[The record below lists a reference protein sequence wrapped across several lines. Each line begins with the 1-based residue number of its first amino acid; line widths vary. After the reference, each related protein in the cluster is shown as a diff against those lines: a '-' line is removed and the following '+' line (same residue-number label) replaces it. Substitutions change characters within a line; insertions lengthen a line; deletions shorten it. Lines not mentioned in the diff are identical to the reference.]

1 MIRTRIILTGG
12 GTAGHIWPIIAIAEV
27 LKTNSRI
34 KFFYVGSF
42 NGPEKNIAKD
52 FDIPFKR
59 IFVGKWRNYF
69 SISNYLDI
77 FKTFLG
83 IIQSFFIILFFR
95 PTVIFAKGGYVTIPV
110 LFWAK
115 IFKIPVVTHE
125 SDTIMGKANRWA
137 ASFAKKICLG
147 FPVKYYDT
155 LKGFPIDRLIYTGT
169 PVRKEFFQEMP
180 VAINKP
186 TILITGGSQGAVKIN
201 NLMLD
206 ILPELIKKYHVIH
219 LAGDQNYQD
228 LKDKFHDSNYE
239 LIGFSNQMPKLMRD
253 SDLII
258 SRAGANTLAEISA
271 LGKASILI
279 PLPTAHLN
287 HQTIN
292 ARIYQDQNAAVV
304 LSEKNL
310 TSSSLLSI
318 INRLMEDSDLRG
330 LLGHHAREFSR
341 SNSTEEIIDLLFEFG
356 RNNG

>member
-1 MIRTRIILTGG
+1 MIGTKIILTGG

-27 LKTNSRI
+27 LKTNKRV
-34 KFFYVGSF
+34 KFIYVGSF
-42 NGPEKNIAKD
+42 NGPEKKIAKD

-69 SISNYLDI
+69 SLSNFWDM

-83 IIQSFFIILFFR
+83 IIQSFFIVIFFK
-95 PTVIFAKGGYVTIPV
+95 PNVIFAKGGYVTVPI

-125 SDTIMGKANRWA
+125 SDTIMGKANQWA

-155 LKGFPIDRLIYTGT
+155 LKGSPINKLVYTGT
-169 PVRKEFFQEMP
+169 PVRKEFFKAMP
-180 VAINKP
+180 VSINKP

-201 NLMLD
+201 NLISD
-206 ILPELIKKYHVIH
+206 ILPELTKKYHVIH
-219 LAGDQNYQD
+219 LAGDQNYQE
-228 LKDKFHDSNYE
+228 LKDKYQDPNYQ

-253 SDLII
+253 ADLIV

-271 LGKASILI
+271 LGKASILV

-292 ARIYQDQNAAVV
+292 ARIYQDQNAAVI

-318 INRLMEDSDLRG
+318 INRLMEDSVLRS